1 MKDYSQSGEQAVILK
16 YFHNKIGSFLDIGA
30 NDGITFSNT
39 YALAL
44 KGWCGS
50 VIEPSPKAYAR
61 LKALYENT
69 DRVQAINVA
78 IGKEDG
84 VITLKES
91 GSILGNGDVALVS
104 SFDEKEVER
113 FKKITSWEDVNVYCI
128 SWKTLTSRISLTYE
142 FISIDIEGSELDVL
156 PYMDFDA
163 MDTQMLCIEW
173 NSKPELKKEYDKYM
187 KGFKVIYTSAE
198 NIIYAR

>member
-1 MKDYSQSGEQAVILK
+1 MKNYSQSQEQNAILS
-16 YFHNKIGSFLDIGA
+16 YFGKFKGTFLDIGA

-39 YALAL
+39 SALSL
-44 KGWCGS
+44 LGWNGIA
-50 VIEPSPKAYAR
+50 IEPSPKAYAK
-61 LKALYENT
+61 LEHLYRDNNNI
-69 DRVQAINVA
+69 DVCNFA

-91 GSILGNGDVALVS
+91 GSILGTGDVALVS

-113 FKKITSWEDVNVYCI
+113 FKKVTSWEDVDVRCMTWESFQKIAIKHYD
-128 SWKTLTSRISLTYE
+128 
-142 FISIDIEGSELDVL
+142 FISMDIEGSEMDVL
-156 PYMDFDA
+156 PKMDISNVKLF
-163 MDTQMLCIEW
+163 CIEW

-198 NIIYAR
+198 NLIYAR